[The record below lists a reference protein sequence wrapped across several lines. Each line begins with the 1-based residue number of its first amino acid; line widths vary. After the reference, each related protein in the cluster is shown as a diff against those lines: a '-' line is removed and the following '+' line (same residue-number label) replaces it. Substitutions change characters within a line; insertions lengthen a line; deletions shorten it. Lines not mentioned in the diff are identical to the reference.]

1 MTDLKKKFT
10 VNRDDEK
17 TFKRVFKNGE
27 ELITKVNKWQKVI
40 DLRMVVLG
48 WRLNMKAPKNRNG
61 LLQVM

>member
-27 ELITKVNKWQKVI
+27 ELIQKIPKWKYDGRYYGVCKLQK
-40 DLRMVVLG
+40 
-48 WRLNMKAPKNRNG
+48 
-61 LLQVM
+61 